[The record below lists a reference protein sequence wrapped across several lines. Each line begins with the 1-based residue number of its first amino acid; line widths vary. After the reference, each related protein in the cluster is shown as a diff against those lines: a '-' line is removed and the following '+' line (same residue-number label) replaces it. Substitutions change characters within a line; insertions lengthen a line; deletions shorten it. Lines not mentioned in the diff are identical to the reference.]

1 MTIKPASELS
11 FEEALEELEEIT
23 SDLTSGSLT
32 LEESVKAYKRGAEL
46 SDRCASLL
54 NKANEEIKKVK
65 QPVSL
70 KSFEEDESGF

>member
-1 MTIKPASELS
+1 MTTKPASELS

-46 SDRCASLL
+46 SDRCAGLL
-54 NKANEEIKKVK
+54 NKANEEIRKIK
-65 QPVSL
+65 QPAAL